1 MTNSIELLKN
11 GVLRW
16 DYSLSGGFFLVWLGS
31 KPQPPAYIEITTATG
46 RRAIPSGNKINRGE
60 LRVGLMAFLPV
71 VNLLPLCDIDF
82 FEGYITTA
90 WPYEYDPNYPK
101 FVSVTKWFHGN
112 DLARVVDAAVEYGK
126 KEFSKLE
133 SIAGYNVEATR
144 IDVFNNSEYIGTIY
158 DTETIGALIDEYSI
172 AEHPG
177 EGELRFHDF
186 DTAFDKFML
195 EYGETIED
203 TKADRGVKNETYM
216 RA

>member
-1 MTNSIELLKN
+1 MNNSIELLKN

-31 KPQPPAYIEITTATG
+31 RPQPPAYIEITTATG

-144 IDVFNNSEYIGTIY
+144 IDVFNNSEYIGAIY
-158 DTETIGALIDEYSI
+158 DIETIMVIIGQYRTLGSNGIRKLMFCNSEY
-172 AEHPG
+172 
-177 EGELRFHDF
+177 
-186 DTAFDKFML
+186 AFDKFML

-203 TKADRGVKNETYM
+203 TQADREEEGIK
-216 RA
+216 